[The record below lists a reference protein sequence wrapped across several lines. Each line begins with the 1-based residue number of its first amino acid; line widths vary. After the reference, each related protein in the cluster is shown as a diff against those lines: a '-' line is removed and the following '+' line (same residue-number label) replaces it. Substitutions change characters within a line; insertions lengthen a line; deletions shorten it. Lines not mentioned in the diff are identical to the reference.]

1 MVLVKKLQF
10 LQLFLLANIGQ
21 ENVFYDILQPKIAFL
36 SKGRKLVIFPKVFV
50 IFPFF
55 PWFWSKNRL
64 SRL

>member
-1 MVLVKKLQF
+1 MLLVKKLQF

-21 ENVFYDILQPKIAFL
+21 EHVFYDILQPKIAFL
-36 SKGRKLVIFPKVFV
+36 SKVFV

>member
-1 MVLVKKLQF
+1 MLLVKKLQF

-21 ENVFYDILQPKIAFL
+21 EHVFYDILQLKIAFL
-36 SKGRKLVIFPKVFV
+36 SKGRKIVIFPKVFV

-55 PWFWSKNRL
+55 SWFWSKYRL